1 MQVVTHLHKPSTQLQ
16 SAVLPTFLD
25 AEHPSLCIV
34 KHSSLDFLLLPSAEG
49 SRRATQEPL
58 GKVAHVDVNA
68 RILAVS
74 PFTAHGRE
82 RLAILTDH
90 HQPRLLVLE
99 AHPHASAGQDAAFNI
114 VCNATILLDE
124 MARLP
129 AELGLGVW
137 TVSNGGRQAVVA
149 HTHSGI
155 LRVLP
160 TAEVEAEQQSE
171 YASKVFSA
179 RLPHPTILSLAP
191 IDRPQSEDLTIALL
205 SISSTPSSLPGLG
218 SQCLPVLSFHS
229 IDEAKHD
236 LVPLPWGGPDRKVPP
251 LIEEFKTG
259 TSGAEASGSGSQ
271 SAKNNGPQAKGKT
284 FTPEEIRAREQK
296 LAKSALG
303 RSHVPLPF
311 ADALGAHLITSLP
324 ASAGGGVIV
333 WSETSVLIVPPPAP
347 QGASEGQEAGQE
359 SPSTARGKRRKAS
372 VTSPGERRASQSSA
386 KGIPPLPSSGSGSAL
401 STSPDTAIVA
411 HSPSSQANEHGKRRR
426 SSAKKSSI
434 SIAAGAQPEPLD
446 TLSNAPSDTRSKML
460 RLVLPRPVQITSAE
474 IVKEG
479 DEAVVP
485 NQTGGRATLSVLFA
499 TMAGS
504 LNMLEIS
511 LSRQDKSESWRPRS
525 MKATKIGVTPRT
537 SGPGS
542 LTYLGEGYVHAASA
556 SGDSSIVQLLS
567 ESSGA
572 QNDASNDTVDDVEM
586 VSPPVSPI
594 KSSSQRKLSTSAG
607 PSISTALAHSQAL
620 AQNKFDADLS
630 SSTTVA
636 MRSIM
641 TFPSL
646 APLLDFFID
655 GDANAP
661 SGGTQARIIAA
672 CGSGPDGAI
681 AVVKNGVSMEELGSL
696 GVSDIRKLWSVD
708 LGTCVGIVCGFAE
721 HTQVLGLGAEGVI
734 DVSDSTGL
742 DLSVKTIEA
751 ASLGSGI
758 WARVTEDA
766 VSVVSPSG
774 VTSTWSPSQ
783 MEGSVVGNTKIIVAS
798 FDPASSQ
805 VLLALKG
812 GHVALLTIQGEGIAL
827 TASASLAGEV
837 SAVSLAHG
845 IAAVGQW
852 KTNSVRLLS
861 APGLEDLTPS
871 SMEEEEGDFGS
882 LPRSLLVHSFDED
895 DGDASQKQLYLL
907 IGLAS
912 GAVVACALALP
923 TADSISKSIGV
934 FDRKS
939 SAFGLQPI
947 RLLPFTTTQGRRAV
961 LAINGETP
969 TVIWAEKRRLIF
981 SAVSYPSVMAA
992 VPISIPGAEPTLA
1005 LALPD
1010 RIQLTSIKEI
1020 GKLEISKTHLGLDNP
1035 TAIAGLGRDDRGYH
1049 RYFAVVT
1056 TPFRPEGNSTR
1067 ESRPSKVILFDSVTC
1082 EPLSSIDLEPRE
1094 RAGCIG
1100 MMQVDGEEYLVAGT
1114 GFVDPYESEV
1124 YSGRLI
1130 GFALKDPSGGADD
1143 KDEAVNMQLVQAF
1156 EKQVSGNV
1164 YAVTSLL
1171 GNRLVAAI
1179 NSEVISYSLEDLQAS
1194 SGGGAME
1201 VDSREPQMRLR
1212 QHSRW
1217 GCAFIACTL
1226 SPIADE
1232 PQRFLVGDGLR
1243 SLCVLRVDAATGAL
1257 SEIARDCDPF
1267 WTTACS
1273 SLDSKSQTFIGADI
1287 SFNLF
1292 TAQRA
1297 TLAPE
1302 TKRRIEREAEK
1313 RRERAERGEG
1323 SAALGSSNDPPVLNV
1338 DDEVEGEWS
1347 HIMERRGAWHYGD
1360 LINRFREGSLVAKA
1374 TTGTATGSGSAASTT
1389 TTAAGAAA
1397 PPIDPRLVFCTSSG
1411 ALGIISTLDESASQ
1425 VLSQVERNLQEYLS
1439 APSSSASSSLAPLGE
1454 ISAREYR
1461 TLRTDHRT
1469 AEPVGFI
1476 DGDVLVG
1483 AYALGLSET
1492 QKREVLD
1499 DVIGVA
1505 GGGMGEGVGVGV
1517 GKVEA
1522 SKEVVDELVAALSRV
1537 C

>member
-1 MQVVTHLHKPSTQLQ
+1 M
-16 SAVLPTFLD
+16 
-25 AEHPSLCIV
+25 
-34 KHSSLDFLLLPSAEG
+34 
-49 SRRATQEPL
+49 
-58 GKVAHVDVNA
+58 
-68 RILAVS
+68 
-74 PFTAHGRE
+74 
-82 RLAILTDH
+82 
-90 HQPRLLVLE
+90 
-99 AHPHASAGQDAAFNI
+99 
-114 VCNATILLDE
+114 
-124 MARLP
+124 
-129 AELGLGVW
+129 
-137 TVSNGGRQAVVA
+137 
-149 HTHSGI
+149 
-155 LRVLP
+155 
-160 TAEVEAEQQSE
+160 
-171 YASKVFSA
+171 
-179 RLPHPTILSLAP
+179 
-191 IDRPQSEDLTIALL
+191 
-205 SISSTPSSLPGLG
+205 
-218 SQCLPVLSFHS
+218 LSFHS
-229 IDEAKHD
+229 IDEAKHE

-251 LIEEFKTG
+251 LIEEFKAG

-271 SAKNNGPQAKGKT
+271 SARNNGPQAKGKT
-284 FTPEEIRAREQK
+284 LTAEEIRAREQK

-303 RSHVPLPF
+303 RSHVQLPF
-311 ADALGAHLITSLP
+311 ADALGAHLITPLP

-333 WSETSVLIVPPPAP
+333 WSETSILIVPPPAP
-347 QGASEGQEAGQE
+347 QGENEGQEAGPE

-372 VTSPGERRASQSSA
+372 ITSPGERRASQSSA
-386 KGIPPLPSSGSGSAL
+386 KAVPPVTSSGTGSAL
-401 STSPDTAIVA
+401 STSPDAAVAA
-411 HSPSSQANEHGKRRR
+411 HSTSSQANEHGKRRR
-426 SSAKKSSI
+426 SSAKKGSI
-434 SIAAGAQPEPLD
+434 SIVAGSQPEPLD
-446 TLSNAPSDTRSKML
+446 TLPSTPSDSRSKML

-479 DEAVVP
+479 GEAVVL

-511 LSRQDKSESWRPRS
+511 LSRQDKGESWRPRS
-525 MKATKIGVTPRT
+525 MKATRIGATPRT

-556 SGDSSIVQLLS
+556 SGDSSIVQLVP
-567 ESSGA
+567 ESSGG
-572 QNDASNDTVDDVEM
+572 QVDASNDIIDDVEM

-594 KSSSQRKLSTSAG
+594 KTSSQRKLSTSMG

-620 AQNKFDADLS
+620 AQDKFDADLP

-641 TFPSL
+641 NFPSL
-646 APLLDFFID
+646 APLLDFIID

-672 CGSGPDGAI
+672 CGSGPDGAV

-696 GVSDIRKLWSVD
+696 GVSDVRKLWNVD
-708 LGTCVGIVCGFAE
+708 LGGSVGVVCGFAE
-721 HTQVLGLGAEGVI
+721 HTRVLSLGAEGVT
-734 DVSDSTGL
+734 DVSESTGL

-751 ASLGSGI
+751 AGLSSGL
-758 WARVTEDA
+758 WAHVTEDT
-766 VSVVSPSG
+766 VSVASASG
-774 VTSTWSPSQ
+774 VVSTWLPSQ
-783 MEGSVVGNTKIIVAS
+783 LQDPVGSNTKIVAAS
-798 FDPASSQ
+798 FDTTSSQ
-805 VLLALKG
+805 VLVALKG
-812 GHVALLTIQGEGIAL
+812 GHVALLTIQGEAVAL
-827 TASASLAGEV
+827 TANASVAGEI

-861 APGLEDLTPS
+861 VPGFEDLTPS
-871 SMEEEEGDFGS
+871 SMEDEEGNLGS
-882 LPRSLLVHSFDED
+882 LPRSLLVHTFEEKQ
-895 DGDASQKQLYLL
+895 GDASRKQLYLL
-907 IGLAS
+907 VGLAS
-912 GAVVACALALP
+912 GAVIACALALP

-934 FDRKS
+934 FDKKS
-939 SAFGLQPI
+939 SALGLQPV
-947 RLLPFTTTQGRRAV
+947 RLLPFTTTQGRQAV

-969 TVIWAEKRRLIF
+969 TVIWAEKRRLVF

-992 VPISIPGAEPTLA
+992 VSISISGAEPTLA

-1035 TAIAGLGRDDRGYH
+1035 TGIVGLGRDDRGYH

-1056 TPFRPEGNSTR
+1056 TPFKPEGSSTR
-1067 ESRPSKVILFDSVTC
+1067 ESRASKVILFDSTTC
-1082 EPLSSIDLEPRE
+1082 EPLQSVDLESRE

-1100 MMQVDGEEYLVAGT
+1100 VMQSEGEEYLIVGT

-1124 YSGRLI
+1124 YAGRLV
-1130 GFALKDPSGGADD
+1130 GYAFQDPSAR
-1143 KDEAVNMQLVQAF
+1143 KDVQGEAGSVQLTQVF
-1156 EKQVSGNV
+1156 EKQVPGNV
-1164 YAVTSLL
+1164 YAVTSIL

-1179 NSEVISYSLEDLQAS
+1179 NSEVISYSLEELQAS
-1194 SGGGAME
+1194 AAGGGMDI
-1201 VDSREPQMRLR
+1201 DSSEPQVRLS

-1257 SEIARDCDPF
+1257 SEVARDCDPF

-1297 TLAPE
+1297 TLTPE

-1323 SAALGSSNDPPVLNV
+1323 NAALGSSNDPPVLDV
-1338 DDEVEGEWS
+1338 DDGVEGEWS

-1374 TTGTATGSGSAASTT
+1374 SSGAAATGSGSTSTT
-1389 TTAAGAAA
+1389 TTAAVAA
-1397 PPIDPRLVFCTSSG
+1397 PIDPRLVFCTSSG

-1425 VLSQVERNLQEYLS
+1425 ILSQVERNLQEYLGAS
-1439 APSSSASSSLAPLGE
+1439 NSSSSAAAGLSTSLAPLGE

-1483 AYALGLSET
+1483 AYALGLSEA
-1492 QKREVLD
+1492 QKADVLND
-1499 DVIGVA
+1499 VA
-1505 GGGMGEGVGVGV
+1505 GGESGAGIGR
-1517 GKVEA
+1517 VEA
-1522 SKEVVDELVAALSRV
+1522 SKEAVDELVAALSRV